1 MAKFRRDEVVLVG
14 WIYYTMLITC
24 AVLVTACVAVILTDG

>member
-14 WIYYTMLITC
+14 WIYYSMLATC
-24 AVLVTACVAVILTDG
+24 AVLAAVAVVTILARG